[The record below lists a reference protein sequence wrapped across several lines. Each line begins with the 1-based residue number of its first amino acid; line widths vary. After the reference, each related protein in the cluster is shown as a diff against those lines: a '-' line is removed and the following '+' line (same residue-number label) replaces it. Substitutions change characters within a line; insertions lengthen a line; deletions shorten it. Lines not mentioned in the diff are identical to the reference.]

1 MAKIKL
7 AISFDYSFF
16 SAKYNVL
23 NILIGIL
30 IITGQV
36 ALLLTLYNNAAN
48 IGIIIVTL
56 KTVSIFKTLQETRV

>member
-30 IITGQV
+30 IITGLV

-48 IGIIIVTL
+48 IGFIIITL